1 MGRILGNIV
10 EMFVY
15 ASVYMIIA
23 VVGLKIVGAS
33 LSADFDKRIS
43 ENDTGSSLIAAALFI
58 GLSLVLAAVIK

>member
-23 VVGLKIVGAS
+23 MIGLKIMGAS
-33 LSADFDKRIS
+33 LSADFEKRVS
-43 ENDTGSSLIAAALFI
+43 ENDTGLSLIAAALLI

>member
-1 MGRILGNIV
+1 MGHILGNIV

-23 VVGLKIVGAS
+23 VIGLKIVGAT
-33 LSADFDKRIS
+33 LSADFEKRVS
-43 ENDTGSSLIAAALFI
+43 ENDTGFSLIAGALFI

>member
-1 MGRILGNIV
+1 MWRIVGNIA

-23 VVGLKIVGAS
+23 VIGLKIVGAT
-33 LSADFDKRIS
+33 LSADFEKRVS
-43 ENDTGSSLIAAALFI
+43 ENDTGFCLIAAALFV